1 MRLADL
7 LLAIAAMPALCAGS
21 YLLWLTLLSRRSAPP
36 VPGAVRHR
44 FEIVIPA
51 HNEESGIAQT
61 IRSVRAIDY
70 PQDMFAV
77 TVIADNCTD
86 RTAEVAQAA
95 GARVLLRQDQA
106 QRGKGYALAYA
117 FTRILS
123 EGRASALVVIDADT
137 VVSSNLLRAFSARL
151 ETGAQAV
158 QADYAV
164 LNPSDSWRTR
174 LMAISLGS
182 VHVLRSLAR
191 ERRKVSCGLRGNG
204 MCFTAE
210 LLKQVPHDA
219 FSLVED
225 LEYGIHLGEAGHR
238 VHYAAEGH
246 AYGAMVTSAVAAQSQ
261 RLRWEGGRW
270 KLAQRD
276 GLKLLASAWEKRSPV
291 LLDLA
296 LDLLIPPLSFII
308 VLDVAGLVAS
318 AALAL
323 ARGAVGPS
331 LIAWGVSGL
340 FAAAYVFRGWTLSGT
355 GAQGLL
361 NLLCSPIYVGWRMTL
376 LLRPSKQPPD
386 EWIRTAR
393 QGEDLRER
401 PGPRGSPR
409 V

>member
-1 MRLADL
+1 VDL
-7 LLAIAAMPALCAGS
+7 LVAIAAMPALCAGS
-21 YLLWLTLLSRRSAPP
+21 YLLWLTLLSGRSAPP
-36 VPGAVRHR
+36 VPGAVRYC

-51 HNEESGIAQT
+51 HNEESGIAHT
-61 IRSVRAIDY
+61 IRSVRALDY

-95 GARVLLRQDQA
+95 GARVLLREDQA
-106 QRGKGYALAYA
+106 HRGKGYALAYA

-123 EGRASALVVIDADT
+123 EGRADALVVIDADT
-137 VVSSNLLRAFSARL
+137 VVSPNLLRAFSARL
-151 ETGAQAV
+151 ESGAQAV

-174 LMAISLGS
+174 LMAIALGS

-225 LEYGIHLGEAGHR
+225 LEYGIHLGKAGHR

-246 AYGAMVTSAVAAQSQ
+246 AYGAMVTSARAAQSQ
-261 RLRWEGGRW
+261 RRRWEGGRW

-276 GLKLLASAWEKRSPV
+276 GLKLLASAWKKRSPV

-296 LDLLIPPLSFII
+296 LDLLVPPFSFIV

-318 AALAL
+318 VALAL
-323 ARGAVGPS
+323 ARGTVGLS

-340 FAAAYVFRGWTLSGT
+340 FAAAYVFRGWALSGT
-355 GAQGLL
+355 GAKGLFD
-361 NLLCSPIYVGWRMTL
+361 LLCSPFYVGWRMTL
-376 LLRPSKQPPD
+376 LVRPSKQPAD

-393 QGEDLRER
+393 QSEELWER
-401 PGPRGSPR
+401 PGPRGNPP

>member
-1 MRLADL
+1 MRLSDL
-7 LLAIAAMPALCAGS
+7 LLAIAAVPALCAGS

-36 VPGAVRHR
+36 APGAVRHR

-61 IRSVRAIDY
+61 IRSVLAIDY

-77 TVIADNCTD
+77 TVIVDNCTD

-95 GARVLLRQDQA
+95 GARVLVREDQA

-117 FTRILS
+117 FARILG
-123 EGRASALVVIDADT
+123 EGRADALVVIDADT
-137 VVSSNLLRAFSARL
+137 VVSPNLLRAFSARL

-174 LMAISLGS
+174 LMAISFAS

-219 FSLVED
+219 FSRVED
-225 LEYGIHLGEAGHR
+225 LEYGIQLGKAGHR

-246 AYGAMVTSAVAAQSQ
+246 AYGAMVASALAAQSQ
-261 RLRWEGGRW
+261 L
-270 KLAQRD
+270 
-276 GLKLLASAWEKRSPV
+276 
-291 LLDLA
+291 
-296 LDLLIPPLSFII
+296 II
-308 VLDVAGLVAS
+308 VLDVAGLVVS
-318 AALAL
+318 AALAVATGGIGL
-323 ARGAVGPS
+323 S
-331 LIAWGVSGL
+331 LIAWGISGL
-340 FAAAYVFRGWTLSGT
+340 FAAVYVFRGWTLSGT
-355 GAQGLL
+355 GAQGLVY
-361 NLLCSPIYVGWRMTL
+361 LLCSPFYVAWRMTL
-376 LLRPSKQPPD
+376 LLKKSKDPRD

-393 QGEDLRER
+393 QGEDLWER
-401 PGPRGSPR
+401 PGRRGSPPM
-409 V
+409 